1 MSQVTHMNESR
12 HICTAQDF
20 SSSIN
25 SISPRYFSAS
35 ASVEFNIAVCCR
47 VLQCVAVCCSVL
59 QCVAVRPSTSSALD
73 IFQPVPLQSSMS
85 QCVAVCCSVFALCL
99 QCVCSVFA
107 VGLQR
112 VAGCCRVFTVSCSV
126 LQGVYGVFQCVA
138 AFCSA
143 SVCSRMVVYCNVL
156 QCIAVYCSLLLL
168 RSKSVHGYL
177 NPIVESRKSFIRA
190 LLRILAQS
198 EHGST
203 KGLQAKIDLKS
214 SKIRVNRTFSL

>member
-1 MSQVTHMNESR
+1 
-12 HICTAQDF
+12 
-20 SSSIN
+20 
-25 SISPRYFSAS
+25 
-35 ASVEFNIAVCCR
+35 

-59 QCVAVRPSTSSALD
+59 QCVHQHHQPSISFSLCLCRAQCRSVL
-73 IFQPVPLQSSMS
+73 
-85 QCVAVCCSVFALCL
+85 QCVAVYLH
-99 QCVCSVFA
+99 CVCSVFA
-107 VGLQR
+107 VCLQCVCSG
-112 VAGCCRVFTVSCSV
+112 VAACCRVFTVSCSV

-143 SVCSRMVVYCNVL
+143 SVCSRVVVYCNVL

-214 SKIRVNRTFSL
+214 NKIRVNRTFSL

>member
-1 MSQVTHMNESR
+1 MH
-12 HICTAQDF
+12 
-20 SSSIN
+20 
-25 SISPRYFSAS
+25 SPRLQFFHQQHQPSIFFSL
-35 ASVEFNIAVCCR
+35 CLCR
-47 VLQCVAVCCSVL
+47 VQYCSVLQGVAVCCSVL
-59 QCVAVRPSTSSALD
+59 QCVAVCCSASINIISPRYLSACASAE
-73 IFQPVPLQSSMS
+73 LN
-85 QCVAVCCSVFALCL
+85 VAVCCSVLQCICIVFAVCL
-99 QCVCSVFA
+99 QCVCS
-107 VGLQR
+107 G
-112 VAGCCRVFTVSCSV
+112 VAACCRVFTVSCSV

-143 SVCSRMVVYCNVL
+143 SVCSRVVVYCNVL

>member
-107 VGLQR
+107 VCLQW
-112 VAGCCRVFTVSCSV
+112 GCSV
-126 LQGVYGVFQCVA
+126 LQGVYGELQCVA
-138 AFCSA
+138 GCLRCV
-143 SVCSRMVVYCNVL
+143 SVRSSVLQCLRLLSCGSVL
-156 QCIAVYCSLLLL
+156 QCIAVYCSVLQ
-168 RSKSVHGYL
+168 SVAFEKQVSTWVL
-177 NPIVESRKSFIRA
+177 ESYS
-190 LLRILAQS
+190 
-198 EHGST
+198 
-203 KGLQAKIDLKS
+203 
-214 SKIRVNRTFSL
+214 